1 MSSTKRLSNER
12 VFAHNSPDGRKQLLS
27 EHLLQVSRRSR
38 QLAAKLNLPHA
49 GELIGLLHDL
59 GKATVT
65 FQDYLLSYDKTTD
78 IEPQDELRGKID
90 HSTAGA
96 QIIGRELAAGKKDRL
111 AQELAS
117 LLASP
122 IMSHHSGLID
132 CVAPNGEDRF
142 ARRMKKRDEETRA
155 GEAWR
160 TVDREVRDRAEALLH
175 EPAMRE
181 ELRRAAKRALH
192 GEGNQESVDRHYQ
205 QLGLMVR
212 LLFSCLIDADRTD
225 TADFERPGSVTLRQK
240 APFADWGALLGG
252 LEQTLAKMPIE
263 GEVNRIRRDV
273 SEACARAA
281 MRSSGTY
288 RLTVPTGGGKT
299 LAALRFALRH
309 AESRANGLAPVEH
322 VLFVSPYI
330 SIVEQNAAV
339 VRQILE
345 PQGMSPGSVVL
356 EHHSNLGVD
365 ETPGGRENWR
375 RKVLTENWDA
385 PVVFTTMAQLL
396 ESLFGGGTR
405 AVRRLHAMA
414 RAVIVFDEAQTL
426 PVKLLHLFNNA
437 MNYLAREC
445 GTTVLLCTATQPRL
459 HDLAAERG
467 ALRLA
472 PDAEVIDD
480 VAGLFRS
487 LRRYTV
493 VDDTERPGGWTQ
505 ANVAEAACAMAQE
518 RGSCLVVLNTKKDVR
533 EVFQQCRE
541 KLPGALCVHLSTAMC
556 PAHRARSLQG
566 LKEHLVTQTAGKN
579 TAPILCVSTNLI
591 EAGVDIDFAT
601 VVRDLAGLDS
611 LAQAAGRCNRHGRRP
626 QGGRVLLVRLPD
638 PPAQLEDVLHGRKAS
653 RRVLGEWRRT
663 NPGEPFPLDS
673 PEPMD
678 RYFKIVNYERSPE
691 MSYHVSSQEAER
703 DNTLLSMLGGNDL
716 AVAEAAAAG
725 KSIERT
731 LLRQSFMAAAD
742 AFQLIAP
749 TEGVVVPY
757 RGIGGE
763 EGTRII
769 AALCASHDLQA
780 EWQVLRN
787 AQPYTL
793 SLYQEAFRHLVQKG
807 ATYEAKAGSGVFEW
821 NPHQAALAGDR
832 NDGKHSGSYHSGR
845 RQ

>member
-1 MSSTKRLSNER
+1 M
-12 VFAHNSPDGRKQLLS
+12 
-27 EHLLQVSRRSR
+27 
-38 QLAAKLNLPHA
+38 
-49 GELIGLLHDL
+49 
-59 GKATVT
+59 
-65 FQDYLLSYDKTTD
+65 
-78 IEPQDELRGKID
+78 
-90 HSTAGA
+90 
-96 QIIGRELAAGKKDRL
+96 
-111 AQELAS
+111 
-117 LLASP
+117 
-122 IMSHHSGLID
+122 
-132 CVAPNGEDRF
+132 
-142 ARRMKKRDEETRA
+142 
-155 GEAWR
+155 
-160 TVDREVRDRAEALLH
+160 
-175 EPAMRE
+175 
-181 ELRRAAKRALH
+181 
-192 GEGNQESVDRHYQ
+192 
-205 QLGLMVR
+205 
-212 LLFSCLIDADRTD
+212 
-225 TADFERPGSVTLRQK
+225 RQK

-281 MRSSGTY
+281 MRSPGTY

-309 AESRANGLAPVEH
+309 AESRANGLAPVKH

-459 HDLAAERG
+459 HDVAAERG

-472 PDAEVIDD
+472 PDAEVIDN

-541 KLPGALCVHLSTAMC
+541 RLPEALCVHLSTAMC

-566 LKEHLVTQTAGKN
+566 LKEHLVTQTAGKD

-638 PPAQLEDVLHGRKAS
+638 PPAQLEDVLRGRKIS
-653 RRVLGEWRRT
+653 RRVLGEWRRSH
-663 NPGEPFPLDS
+663 PHDPFPLHS
-673 PEPMD
+673 PEPMN
-678 RYFKIVNYERSPE
+678 RYFILANYERRHE
-691 MSYHVSSQEAER
+691 MT
-703 DNTLLSMLGGNDL
+703 DG
-716 AVAEAAAAG
+716 
-725 KSIERT
+725 
-731 LLRQSFMAAAD
+731 
-742 AFQLIAP
+742 P
-749 TEGVVVPY
+749 GVEY
-757 RGIGGE
+757 
-763 EGTRII
+763 
-769 AALCASHDLQA
+769 
-780 EWQVLRN
+780 QVR
-787 AQPYTL
+787 A
-793 SLYQEAFRHLVQKG
+793 H
-807 ATYEAKAGSGVFEW
+807 FEW
-821 NPHQAALAGDR
+821 NSHQAALAGDR
-832 NDGKHSGSYHSGR
+832 NDGKHFTIAQRSLERGGRQDVFLGTRECQGYVSPCAFGSGSSPYDHDGALDYPLMFHSFTYPDETGAGR
-845 RQ
+845 LGTNFWRPQMVNGMLRFHRPDDSSGTILRKDIRAMRPKHFGLGGNLLSAETELAELEREGAKA